1 MADAPYLIALAL
13 VTFGG
18 RRALPLNGKSQGAAA
33 TQASDPGEAGYSLAL
48 ELLLRVWQRS
58 EEGAMQRAAGDASL
72 LLLEMP
78 LDAMTEQLPRIKA
91 DWIDGGETAAL
102 LPGLDALATRGWKIS
117 IAKYEPVSFLPW
129 P

>member
-1 MADAPYLIALAL
+1 
-13 VTFGG
+13 
-18 RRALPLNGKSQGAAA
+18 LPLNGKSQGAAA

-117 IAKYEPVSFLPW
+117 IAKYEPVSFLAW

>member
-13 VTFGG
+13 VTFGD

-72 LLLEMP
+72 LLLEIP
-78 LDAMTEQLPRIKA
+78 LEAMTEQLPRIKA
-91 DWIDGGETAAL
+91 DWIAGGETAAL
-102 LPGLDALATRGWKIS
+102 LSGLDALATRGWKIS